1 MISKSEFD
9 VLTMLKQNPQIDE
22 IKYHNQLKT
31 LFNDKLIEY
40 NITGENQKTIFYHGF
55 NVTSKGNR
63 AYEEYLIFLKSED
76 RETETLNLAK
86 EANEI
91 SKTASKRAHN
101 ANVVSI
107 IALIVS
113 SIISITAL
121 LLSVFRR

>member
-22 IKYHNQLKT
+22 ITYHNQLRT

-55 NVTSKGNR
+55 NVTPKGNR
-63 AYEEYLIFLKSED
+63 AYEEYLNFLKAED

-91 SKTASKRAHN
+91 SKIANKRAHN

-107 IALIVS
+107 IALIGS
-113 SIISITAL
+113 LLISIIGIIASNC
-121 LLSVFRR
+121 F